1 MSNTAQQRVRALK
14 VENFMRLRTLEIG
27 FDGHTMTLSGRNEQ
41 GKSTV
46 LNSIVWALGG
56 GAAGKKFPNPIH
68 NGETKAVVEVTLD
81 DFVVTRTAS
90 VDRKTSTLTV
100 TSRDGSQ
107 KFASPQ
113 KLLDALIGKLSFDP
127 LEFSRMNAKD
137 QLEVLLDCVDLGFNL
152 QELEADRKEA
162 FEERTFVNR
171 EVKALDAQVQGI
183 DAPAEA
189 PELVDVSVLMQE
201 LGAAQ
206 RAHSYADEAMRSV
219 SAWEIKLAEV
229 QQNLEIARKDS
240 INALAAKDKHRDP
253 DDIQEQIAGS
263 TEANKAGELIRQ
275 KAIFSDQLKVKT
287 EEAEALTNK
296 IKALDKKK
304 SDALAKAEMPIDGL
318 GIDEN
323 GVTFQG
329 QPLTQASSAGLTK
342 VSVAMA
348 ISLNPNLRL
357 AYIRDGSLLDSENM
371 KIIQDMAEACD
382 FMVLIEVV
390 DESGEVGIV
399 IEDGMVAT
407 DPEW

>member
-14 VENFMRLRTLEIG
+14 VDNFMRLRTLDIQ

-68 NGETKAVVEVTLD
+68 NGETKATVEVTLD

-107 KFASPQ
+107 KYASPQ

-127 LEFSRMNAKD
+127 LEFSRMNDKD
-137 QLEVLLDCVDLGFNL
+137 QLAVLLDCVDLGFDL
-152 QELEADRKEA
+152 QELEADRKST

-171 EVKALDAQVQGI
+171 EVKSLDAQVQGI
-183 DAPAEA
+183 DAPDEA
-189 PELVDVSVLMQE
+189 PALVDVGVLMQE
-201 LGAAQ
+201 LTAAQ
-206 RAHSYADEAMRSV
+206 RAYADVDSAIRDVSSWEMKLIDVQTALDRARQVSV
-219 SAWEIKLAEV
+219 DL
-229 QQNLEIARKDS
+229 
-240 INALAAKDKHRDP
+240 LAARDDHRDP
-253 DDIQEQIAGS
+253 DEIQEQIAGS

-275 KAIFSDQLKVKT
+275 KAIFSDQLKAKT
-287 EEAEALTNK
+287 AEADELSNK

-318 GIDEN
+318 GLDEN

-329 QPLTQASSAGLTK
+329 QPLSQASSAGLTK